1 MDLNIDFFEIKNDK
15 KAEKGRI
22 LISEPFLSDSY
33 FKRSVVYLT
42 EHTNEGSVGF
52 VLNKPI
58 ELDIKDV
65 LQDFP
70 DIGAGFSL
78 GGPVNTNTIHYI
90 HTLGDKIPESI
101 LVKGNIF
108 WGGDF
113 EVLKDLLQKQEIKP
127 EEIRFFLGYS
137 GWTENQLDRELEEN
151 AWLVAEI
158 DNDSIMNG
166 IHPDFWKEVLK
177 KMDSKYQVWVNFP
190 ENPGMN

>member
-1 MDLNIDFFEIKNDK
+1 MNLNIDFFEIKNDK
-15 KAEKGRI
+15 KAAKGRI
-22 LISEPFLSDSY
+22 LISEPFLIDSY

-42 EHTNEGSVGF
+42 EHNSEGSVGF

-90 HTLGDKIPESI
+90 HTLGDIIPNS
-101 LVKGNIF
+101 VHVSGNVF

-113 EVLKDLLQKQEIKP
+113 NYLKDLLKKKRIKP

-151 AWLVAEI
+151 GWLVAEI

-177 KMDSKYQVWVNFP
+177 KMK
-190 ENPGMN
+190 GK

>member
-15 KAEKGRI
+15 KAAKGRI
-22 LISEPFLSDSY
+22 LISEPFLNDSY
-33 FKRSVVYLT
+33 FKRSVVFLT
-42 EHTNEGSVGF
+42 EHNAQGSVGF

-58 ELDIKDV
+58 ELDIKDI

-90 HTLGDKIPESI
+90 HTLGDMIPDSV
-101 LVKGNIF
+101 LVNDNIF

-113 EVLKDLLQKQEIKP
+113 NTLKELLINQKIKP

-137 GWTENQLDRELEEN
+137 GWTENQLDRELAEN

-177 KMDSKYQVWVNFP
+177 KMKSKYKVWVNFP